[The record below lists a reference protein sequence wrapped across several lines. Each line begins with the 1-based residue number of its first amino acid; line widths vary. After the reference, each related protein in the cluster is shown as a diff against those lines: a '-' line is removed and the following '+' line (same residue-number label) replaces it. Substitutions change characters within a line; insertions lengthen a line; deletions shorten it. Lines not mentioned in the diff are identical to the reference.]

1 MTRRVQD
8 TQADLTE
15 ANLATLC
22 ELDRGHRWRDRE
34 RCEERLRVLQTITI
48 EGMDRDI
55 GAGMCRYGGVVADVV
70 PVAMRR
76 DDELQG
82 PVASD
87 KLVGDPG
94 QGRCRRVDR
103 DRLARSWVGEDVDVC
118 GDRPDDATE
127 ALYVRPR
134 AWL

>member
-8 TQADLTE
+8 AQADLTE
-15 ANLATLC
+15 ADLATLG
-22 ELDRGHRWRDRE
+22 ELHRGHRWRDLE

-55 GAGMCRYGGVVADVV
+55 GARMCRHGSVVADVI
-70 PVAMRR
+70 PMAMRR

-87 KLVGDPG
+87 KLVGDPR
-94 QGRCRRVDR
+94 QRRCRRVDR
-103 DRLARSWVGEDVDVC
+103 DRLARS
-118 GDRPDDATE
+118 
-127 ALYVRPR
+127 
-134 AWL
+134 

>member
-1 MTRRVQD
+1 VQD

-55 GAGMCRYGGVVADVV
+55 GARMYRHGGVVADVI

-82 PVASD
+82 PVASGQ
-87 KLVGDPG
+87 LVGDPS

-103 DRLARSWVGEDVDVC
+103 NRLARSWVGEDVDI
-118 GDRPDDATE
+118 GRNGPDDA
-127 ALYVRPR
+127 A
-134 AWL
+134 